1 MDFKKGKYLHFKGN
15 EYELIDIVT
24 HSETGEKMV
33 LYKPLYN
40 DSGMWVRPYSMWNE
54 EVEYNGK
61 KVKRFTYI
69 DKN

>member
-1 MDFKKGKYLHFKGN
+1 MEFKKGKYLHFKGN

-40 DSGMWVRPYSMWNE
+40 DSGMWVRPVSMWNE
-54 EVEYNGK
+54 EVEHNGK
-61 KVKRFTYI
+61 TVKRFTFME
-69 DKN
+69 

>member
-1 MDFKKGKYLHFKGN
+1 MKLKKGKYLHFKGN

-40 DSGMWVRPYSMWNE
+40 DSGMWVRPVSMWNE
-54 EVEYNGK
+54 IVEHNGK
-61 KVKRFTYI
+61 KVTRFTYI
-69 DKN
+69 D